1 MGYLFLI
8 AVVILLILFTYKH
21 IRCFLSETKK
31 RNETM
36 EQGYYLVSHTYEEK
50 REQTYYY
57 GVFQQ
62 GDKELIL
69 EMSLQLYLQLQPP
82 QRGMLTAKEGRVLS
96 FEG

>member
-1 MGYLFLI
+1 M
-8 AVVILLILFTYKH
+8 
-21 IRCFLSETKK
+21 
-31 RNETM
+31 
-36 EQGYYLVSHTYEEK
+36 SHTYEEK
-50 REQTYYY
+50 REQTHYY

-96 FEG
+96 FEM

>member
-1 MGYLFLI
+1 MGYVVLI
-8 AVVILLILFTYKH
+8 VVVILLILFTYKH
-21 IRCFLSETKK
+21 IRRFLSETKK

-50 REQTYYY
+50 REQTHYY

-69 EMSLQLYLQLQPP
+69 EMSPSLFTATATATRDVDR
-82 QRGMLTAKEGRVLS
+82 QRRPS
-96 FEG
+96 PFF

>member
-21 IRCFLSETKK
+21 IRRFLSETKK

-50 REQTYYY
+50 REQTY
-57 GVFQQ
+57 
-62 GDKELIL
+62 
-69 EMSLQLYLQLQPP
+69 
-82 QRGMLTAKEGRVLS
+82 
-96 FEG
+96 

>member
-1 MGYLFLI
+1 
-8 AVVILLILFTYKH
+8 
-21 IRCFLSETKK
+21 ETKK